1 MGGGR
6 GMPVKTLSGG
16 KPGRNPAVQ
25 HSTVCNVGLWSIALQ
40 KSLQSELDSFPG
52 KGVPLEWP
60 RRHPKAFGIH

>member
-1 MGGGR
+1 MSR
-6 GMPVKTLSGG
+6 LLAQTGG
-16 KPGRNPAVQ
+16 KDFHRYVRSWP
-25 HSTVCNVGLWSIALQ
+25 GLWSIALQ